1 MNSNCAKG
9 NTGFAMHTTT
19 TSRLAALATP
29 WLAEDPKPIS
39 PLPASDKPAMFQ
51 DHYFVHHQD

>member
-1 MNSNCAKG
+1 MNTNCAKG
-9 NTGFAMHTTT
+9 DTGFAMHTET
-19 TSRLAALATP
+19 TSTLAALATP

-39 PLPASDKPAMFQ
+39 PLPASDNPAMFQ

>member
-1 MNSNCAKG
+1 
-9 NTGFAMHTTT
+9 MHTTT

-51 DHYFVHHQD
+51 DHYFAHHQD

>member
-1 MNSNCAKG
+1 MNTNCAKAD
-9 NTGFAMHTTT
+9 TGFPMHTTT

-39 PLPASDKPAMFQ
+39 PLPASDKPALSQ
-51 DHYFVHHQD
+51 DNYFVHHQD